1 MPQLRRYLPFT
12 LLLIPILYLL
22 TLAQGLVLGDPTEYT
37 MIAHILGI
45 AHPPGYAFIT
55 VLGKLFQTLIPFGDI
70 PWRMHLLSAVGG
82 TFAAACL
89 YGIVKT
95 IGTQGNSEGSEQS
108 AVSSDQSAVSSEQS
122 PVTSHQSPGLSVS
135 QSLSLQPPSLS
146 VSQSLN
152 LPLLSALFTAF
163 TLAFSA
169 NWWQHAIHANP
180 HIWTG
185 VFLAF
190 NLYCLTKWDAATRR
204 QGDTGTRRRGDA
216 ARNGSSVAPSPPRTS
231 GSSFSPSPPDWG

>member
-1 MPQLRRYLPFT
+1 MLRLLRYLPFT

-82 TFAAACL
+82 TIAAACL

-95 IGTQGNSEGSEQS
+95 IGTQRNSGELKGTQGNSELRTRKL
-108 AVSSDQSAVSSEQS
+108 SSLQ
-122 PVTSHQSPGLSVS
+122 PSVS
-135 QSLSLQPPSLS
+135 QSPLSPPPSS
-146 VSQSLN
+146 
-152 LPLLSALFTAF
+152 P
-163 TLAFSA
+163 
-169 NWWQHAIHANP
+169 
-180 HIWTG
+180 
-185 VFLAF
+185 
-190 NLYCLTKWDAATRR
+190 
-204 QGDTGTRRRGDA
+204 
-216 ARNGSSVAPSPPRTS
+216 PSP
-231 GSSFSPSPPDWG
+231 SPSPPTGGNTPSTPTRTSGRQCFWPSICIA